1 MIVSALILGIAGQI
15 PSPMSAQQDHA
26 RLLKELGIER
36 LRPGKDGMN
45 PKNPNFANTDEA
57 KSNPY
62 PTIPALMTFNDGRA
76 VAARRD
82 WPKRRAEIVEL
93 LDREIYGRTPKRTPG
108 VKWEVASTEN
118 VEIGGVKAVS
128 QKLVGH
134 VDNSSCP
141 EIKVDIQLSL
151 TLPAEVS
158 RKSPVV
164 LEFGF
169 VFPRRPGT
177 PATPPSPAPAWQ
189 VDALKRG
196 WGFAILDPNS
206 VQADNGGGLN
216 RGIIGLVNK
225 GLPRKSDDW
234 GALKAWAWGAGRCLD
249 LFSKN
254 PKIDARKVAIEGI
267 SRYGKASAVTM
278 AYDQRFSA
286 ALIGSSGQGGVKIWR
301 RDNGETVENVAGS
314 GEYHWMAGNYV
325 KYAGPL
331 TPGDMPVDG
340 HQLLALCAPRPT
352 FVGIG
357 SPKVEGIWIDLMGT
371 FMATKLASPAWELL
385 GKKGLSVTEL
395 PAEGT
400 PAMAGDLAFSGH
412 TGGHTNVPNFP
423 SFFEF
428 CARYWDKK

>member
-1 MIVSALILGIAGQI
+1 MLSVALLIAQI
-15 PSPMSAQQDHA
+15 PPPMSAQEDHA
-26 RLLKELGIER
+26 RLLRELKIER

-62 PTIPALMTFNDGRA
+62 TNIPPLLSFQNGAPVRSK
-76 VAARRD
+76 RD
-82 WPKRRAEIVEL
+82 WQKRRLEIIEL
-93 LDREIYGRTPKRTPG
+93 LDENIYGRTPKNTPG
-108 VKWEVASTEN
+108 VTWEVTGSE
-118 VEIGGVKAVS
+118 EKDFGGIKAIT

-134 VDNSSCP
+134 VDNRSCP
-141 EIKVDIQLSL
+141 EIKVDMQLSL
-151 TLPAEVS
+151 TLPAEQK
-158 RKSPVV
+158 RKAPVI

-169 VFPRRPGT
+169 VFPRRPNA
-177 PATPPSPAPAWQ
+177 PVAPPPPPPAWQ
-189 VDALKRG
+189 VEALKRG

-225 GLPRKSDDW
+225 GNPREPDDW
-234 GALKAWAWGAGRCLD
+234 GALKAWAWGAGKCLEY
-249 LFSKN
+249 FAKN
-254 PKIDARKVAIEGI
+254 PKIDAKKVAIEGI
-267 SRYGKASAVTM
+267 SRYGKAAAVTM
-278 AYDQRFSA
+278 AYDQRFSS
-286 ALIGSSGQGGVKIWR
+286 ALIGSSGQGGIKIWR

-325 KYAGPL
+325 KFAGPL
-331 TPGDMPVDG
+331 TPGDMPVDA

-357 SPKVEGIWIDLMGT
+357 SPKVEGIWIDLRGT

-385 GKKGLSVTEL
+385 GKKGLSVSEL
-395 PAEGT
+395 PPEGT
-400 PAMAGDLAFSGH
+400 PAIAGDLAFSGH

-423 SFFEF
+423 VFFEF
-428 CARYWDKK
+428 CARFWDKK

>member
-1 MIVSALILGIAGQI
+1 MLFLAVLFGQI
-15 PSPMSAQQDHA
+15 PPPLSAQEDHA
-26 RLLKELGIER
+26 RLLKQLGIER

-45 PKNPNFANTDEA
+45 PKNPNFANTHEA

-62 PTIPALMTFNDGRA
+62 PNIPALLTFNDGRQVKTKA
-76 VAARRD
+76 DWGRR
-82 WPKRRAEIVEL
+82 RSEITEL
-93 LDREIYGRTPKRTPG
+93 LDREIYGRTPKKTPG
-108 VKWEVASTEN
+108 VTWEVLTTE
-118 VEIGGVKAVS
+118 EKDYAGTKAIS

-134 VDNSSCP
+134 VDNRSCP
-141 EIKVDIQLSL
+141 EIKVDIQLTL
-151 TLPAEVS
+151 TLPLDTK
-158 RKSPVV
+158 RKSPVI

-169 VFPRRPGT
+169 IFPRRPGAA
-177 PATPPSPAPAWQ
+177 PVAPPPWQ
-189 VDALKRG
+189 VDAIKRG

-206 VQADNGGGLN
+206 VQADNGGGLS

-225 GLPRKSDDW
+225 GQARQPDDW

-249 LFSKN
+249 LFAKN
-254 PKIDARKVAIEGI
+254 PKIDAQKVAIEGI
-267 SRYGKASAVTM
+267 SRYGKAAAVTM
-278 AYDQRFSA
+278 AYDQRFAS
-286 ALIGSSGQGGVKIWR
+286 ALIGSSGQGGIKIWR

-331 TPGDMPVDG
+331 TPGDLPVDA

-371 FMATKLASPAWELL
+371 FMAAKLASPAWELL
-385 GKKGLSVTEL
+385 GKKGLSASEL
-395 PAEGT
+395 PPEGT
-400 PAMAGDLAFSGH
+400 PSVGGELAFSGH

-423 SFFEF
+423 IFFEF
-428 CARYWDKK
+428 CSRYWDR

>member
-1 MIVSALILGIAGQI
+1 MLSLALLLAQI
-15 PSPMSAQQDHA
+15 PPPMTAQEDHA
-26 RLLKELGIER
+26 RLLRELGIER

-45 PKNPNFANTDEA
+45 PKNPNFANTEEA

-62 PTIPALMTFNDGRA
+62 PNIPNLMTFADGRA
-76 VAARRD
+76 VKSRGDWTRR
-82 WPKRRAEIVEL
+82 RSEIIEL

-108 VKWEVASTEN
+108 VTWELLNSEEKN
-118 VEIGGVKAVS
+118 FGGIAAIS
-128 QKLVGH
+128 QKWVGR
-134 VDNSSCP
+134 VDNRSCP

-151 TLPAEVS
+151 TFPEKAE
-158 RKSPVV
+158 RKSPVI

-169 VFPRRPGT
+169 IFPRRPGT
-177 PATPPSPAPAWQ
+177 APVAPPPPPAWQ
-189 VDALKRG
+189 VDVLKRG

-225 GLPRKSDDW
+225 GKARKPDDW

-249 LFSKN
+249 LFAKN
-254 PKIDARKVAIEGI
+254 PKIDAKKVAIEGI
-267 SRYGKASAVTM
+267 SRYGKAAAVTM
-278 AYDQRFSA
+278 AYDQRFAS
-286 ALIGSSGQGGVKIWR
+286 ALIGSSGQGGIKIWR
-301 RDNGETVENVAGS
+301 RDNGETVENVASS

-331 TPGDMPVDG
+331 TPGDMPVDA

-357 SPKVEGIWIDLMGT
+357 SPKVEGIWIDLVGT

-385 GKKGLSVTEL
+385 GKKGLSVSEL
-395 PAEGT
+395 PPEGT
-400 PAMAGDLAFSGH
+400 PAIEGDLAFSGH

-423 SFFEF
+423 VFFDF